1 MIAKATES
9 IVEGCRKVLRHW
21 SAAGLSAVYLY
32 GSILG
37 KRHRSDSDVD
47 IAVLDRIDG
56 RLSWSEQ
63 SRLMDELERA
73 VGQPVDL
80 RMLRD
85 CALAHQIHVFDE
97 GRLLWAESG
106 DEPVDY
112 ERATK
117 LKFEAEQERMRKT
130 GVLTLRKLARRLAV
144 HDKSAVSP

>member
-9 IVEGCRKVLRHW
+9 IVEGCRKVLRQW
-21 SAAGLSAVYLY
+21 SGAGLSAVYLY
-32 GSILG
+32 GSMLG

-73 VGQPVDL
+73 VGRPVDL

-85 CALAHQIHVFDE
+85 CAPSHQIHVFDE
-97 GRLLWAESG
+97 GWLLWAERG
-106 DEPVDY
+106 NEPAEYVH
-112 ERATK
+112 ATK
-117 LKFEAEQERMRKT
+117 LKFQAEREHMRKT
-130 GVLTLRKLARRLAV
+130 ESLTLRKLAQRLAV
-144 HDKSAVSP
+144 NNESAISR

>member
-1 MIAKATES
+1 MTATES
-9 IVEGCRKVLRHW
+9 IVEGCRKVLDQW
-21 SAAGLSAVYLY
+21 SGAGLSAVYLY
-32 GSILG
+32 GSTLG
-37 KRHRSDSDVD
+37 NRRRSDSDVD

-63 SRLMDELERA
+63 SRLMDELERT
-73 VGQPVDL
+73 VGRPVDL

-85 CALAHQIHVFDE
+85 CALSHQIHVFDE

-117 LKFEAEQERMRKT
+117 LKFELERERMRKT
-130 GVLTLRKLARRLAV
+130 GVLTFRKPAQRLAANNE
-144 HDKSAVSP
+144 SAISR